1 MSEKTVK
8 ILNCSGDSKQTIER
22 IDSTRLL
29 NLDNKNCSRME
40 LFLFAMA
47 LGVESG
53 IETELSKTETLV
65 RGEYINTRN
74 EAFLYSVYLAELVS
88 DKELET
94 IEDIGNVYG
103 KAQKYANTGFKLIND
118 MFEKSEEVVR
128 LELLKELDDMYHSIA
143 NDLVQNYV

>member
-8 ILNCSGDSKQTIER
+8 ILNCSGDAKQTIER
-22 IDSTRLL
+22 IDSTKLL
-29 NLDNKNCSRME
+29 NLDNKNCTRME
-40 LFLFAMA
+40 LFLFALA
-47 LGVESG
+47 LGLESG
-53 IETELSKTETLV
+53 IETELNKTETLV

-94 IEDIGNVYG
+94 IEDIGKVYG
-103 KAQKYANTGFKLIND
+103 KAQRYANTGFKLIND

-128 LELLKELDDMYHSIA
+128 LELLKELDDMYHSIE
-143 NDLVQNYV
+143 NDLV